1 MILENFM
8 SEGFFE
14 KKTANTAL
22 AGKKVICASVIGI
35 VVRDIIK
42 IIESISVCLFRYDLP
57 LQDCGG

>member
-1 MILENFM
+1 M

-22 AGKKVICASVIGI
+22 AGKKVICTSVIGI
-35 VVRDIIK
+35 VVRGIIK

-57 LQDCGG
+57 LQDCCG